1 MPAPRVNRKRP
12 AVPSSPASEVSSRR
26 SVSLRR
32 PTNSRTSVSDL
43 GFNDDE
49 EERRSRRRSN
59 GVNTFAER
67 SKRRSSL
74 RKQVGEDEDATDPA
88 AEAGDVTRQGDGRKR
103 KSATGSALDSSTGGK
118 DSRNTSVRA
127 KKARLSVVGRPQGQN
142 SMIVPVLG
150 ANDKSAIPQVSMEVM
165 SSNFEEWMKMATDNK
180 INTNNTW
187 GFALID
193 YFADL
198 TLLRNGPDDAS
209 INFQKASC
217 TLDGCVKVW
226 TSRVDSVATETGKLI
241 NGLALDAED
250 DDGEGAVRGDGDE
263 DDDDADDIQKKT
275 KKRTQGNQTTL
286 AKSFDALKVK
296 KLDLEFTVDPLFKKT
311 SADFDEGGAM
321 GLLMNHLSI
330 DGKGRVVFD
339 SGDVEVDEEDEQ
351 LGEDGNSQAEALE
364 DLRDLPLIEK
374 LQGMLVWTR
383 FLKISSPQYPLE
395 GLLPSLNDIT
405 RKNVSVTLADFKF
418 SADPNEAFT
427 LAGLTGIG
435 KDDDDISVG
444 DAEPQYGAGNEEDFF
459 GGGNDFVEHDQEQG
473 FFGNGGE
480 GDMGGED
487 FEEHQGGHQNSANA
501 DSRVVYG
508 PAIPFDPSKS
518 TGPNGL
524 VMAMDDG
531 DTMMLDYF
539 DQGFLKN
546 WAGPEH
552 WKVRRAVK
560 RADPS
565 ESATTA
571 KQTRKEKT
579 PFLINFEDPEAPSA
593 KDLFATSKT
602 VITLPAI
609 STKRGR
615 AGTPPKG
622 KKGKKAKEAGD
633 VTDIR
638 DEHLL
643 PDDMH
648 FSSRQLL
655 RLFMKPKF
663 TLKMRRRIEMSEIT
677 QGDGEIDESFWA
689 SAAAAR
695 AGEMDDDVEGT
706 QPNGYD
712 TQFFHDD
719 VDDAGDFAEVDDGL
733 LGDTPGGP
741 DEDDPFAGTQDVKRV
756 KPEAVNYAKRA
767 KRVDVKRLKDNIWKG
782 LKIPAGTRNDT
793 GTEAEM
799 EAETLNDE
807 DYTPGE
813 ERTFSTVIENLR
825 GSYTSDKMSEIS
837 TSFCFICL
845 LHLANEQGLEIE
857 PARFDDGTNAVGVL
871 GEAEGVEATGGRV
884 LGAAINTSND
894 RIIGELQALRVR
906 KVRFGVALTCACQ
919 SHSCSSVVAINQDL
933 ALVDGE

>member
-1 MPAPRVNRKRP
+1 MPAPRVNKKRP
-12 AVPSSPASEVSSRR
+12 VIPSSPTSEVSSRR

-32 PTNSRTSVSDL
+32 PTNSRTPLSDL
-43 GFNDDE
+43 SFNDDE
-49 EERRSRRRSN
+49 EERKSRRRSN
-59 GVNTFAER
+59 GAASFAER
-67 SKRRSSL
+67 SKRQSSL
-74 RKQVGEDEDATDPA
+74 RNQVDEDGEPSNGAVDHNDASTK
-88 AEAGDVTRQGDGRKR
+88 GDTRKR
-103 KSATGSALDSSTGGK
+103 KSATGALDSSTGGK
-118 DSRNTSVRA
+118 DSRNTSLRT

-150 ANDKSAIPQVSMEVM
+150 PNDKAAIPQVSMEVM

-241 NGLALDAED
+241 NGLALDVED
-250 DDGEGAVRGDGDE
+250 DEGEGAVRGDGEDE
-263 DDDDADDIQKKT
+263 DEDGDDIQKKT
-275 KKRTQGNQTTL
+275 KKRAQGNQTTL

-351 LGEDGNSQAEALE
+351 TGEDGNGEVEAME
-364 DLRDLPLIEK
+364 DLGDVSLIEK
-374 LQGMLVWTR
+374 LQALM
-383 FLKISSPQYPLE
+383 
-395 GLLPSLNDIT
+395 PSLNDVT
-405 RKNVSVTLADFKF
+405 TKNVSVTLADFKF
-418 SADPNEAFT
+418 NADPNEAFT
-427 LAGLTGIG
+427 LAAFTGMG
-435 KDDDDISVG
+435 KDDDDMSVG
-444 DAEPQYGAGNEEDFF
+444 DAGPQYGAGNEEDFF
-459 GGGNDFVEHDQEQG
+459 GGGNDFADNDQEQG
-473 FFGNGGE
+473 FYGGGGE
-480 GDMGGED
+480 EDGGED
-487 FEEHQGGHQNSANA
+487 GFEENQSGLHNSANPN
-501 DSRVVYG
+501 SRVVYG
-508 PAIPFDPSKS
+508 PAVPFDPSRS
-518 TGPNGL
+518 TGPSGL

-560 RADPS
+560 RADPT
-565 ESATTA
+565 ESTTA
-571 KQTRKEKT
+571 VKQTRKEKT
-579 PFLINFEDPEAPSA
+579 PFLINFEDTDARSA
-593 KDLFATSKT
+593 KDLFATSK
-602 VITLPAI
+602 VAITLPST

-622 KKGKKAKEAGD
+622 KKGKKAKDTGEDAD
-633 VTDIR
+633 AR

-677 QGDGEIDESFWA
+677 QGDGEIDENFWA
-689 SAAAAR
+689 SAAAAQ
-695 AGEMDDDVEGT
+695 AGGDMDDDGEGT

-712 TQFFHDD
+712 TQFYHDD
-719 VDDAGDFAEVDDGL
+719 VDDAADFAEVDDGL
-733 LGDTPGGP
+733 LGDMPGGL

-756 KPEAVNYAKRA
+756 KPEAVHYAKRA

-782 LKIPAGTRNDT
+782 LKIPAATNKDT
-793 GTEAEM
+793 GPEAEM
-799 EAETLNDE
+799 DTETINDE

-825 GSYTSDKMSEIS
+825 GSYSSDKMSEIS

-857 PARFDDGTNAVGVL
+857 PARFDDGADVVGVL

-884 LGAAINTSND
+884 LGATIDTSND
-894 RIIGELQALRVR
+894 RVIGELQALRIR
-906 KVRFGVALTCACQ
+906 K
-919 SHSCSSVVAINQDL
+919 DL
-933 ALVDGE
+933 ALVEEE